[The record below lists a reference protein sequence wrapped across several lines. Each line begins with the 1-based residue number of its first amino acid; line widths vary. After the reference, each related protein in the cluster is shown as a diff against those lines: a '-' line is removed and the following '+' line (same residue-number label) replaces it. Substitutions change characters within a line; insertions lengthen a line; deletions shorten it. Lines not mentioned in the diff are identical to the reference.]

1 MKIAV
6 LLSGMPTFLDQ
17 SKLYTRNLFK
27 GHEVDYFCHAWFDKN
42 KKEEDKSWHN
52 MEIKIDLNTEEKIL
66 DLYKPKKYLLEVQ
79 RQFEIPRNYSF
90 NTGWPQPFFIVY
102 SHFYSLKTANLLRL
116 MYEKENNVKYDIVVK
131 MRYDIVIAN
140 KIEWEKYDLN
150 KLYLHNNCN
159 CWYDL
164 YDDASFNDMFA
175 FSKPE
180 NMNIYCDTFYNIDKF
195 YMENFLR
202 FSCENFLSYQLL
214 SNNIDV
220 VPLNFS
226 RSFMLRG
233 DFVYD
238 LTVGKVYDMKF
249 LEKIVNSYD

>member
-1 MKIAV
+1 
-6 LLSGMPTFLDQ
+6 
-17 SKLYTRNLFK
+17 
-27 GHEVDYFCHAWFDKN
+27 
-42 KKEEDKSWHN
+42 
-52 MEIKIDLNTEEKIL
+52 
-66 DLYKPKKYLLEVQ
+66 
-79 RQFEIPRNYSF
+79 
-90 NTGWPQPFFIVY
+90 
-102 SHFYSLKTANLLRL
+102 
-116 MYEKENNVKYDIVVK
+116 
-131 MRYDIVIAN
+131 
-140 KIEWEKYDLN
+140 
-150 KLYLHNNCN
+150 
-159 CWYDL
+159 
-164 YDDASFNDMFA
+164 MFA